1 MNGKRKKNR
10 KSIRNRE
17 LRDAEIL
24 IERLKKK
31 ARCHDR
37 NAKRG
42 RCSVSK
48 EMSARDKILCHEL
61 PDARR
66 KLYELRAL

>member
-10 KSIRNRE
+10 RAIRNRE

-24 IERLKKK
+24 IERLKKE
-31 ARCHDR
+31 ARRHDR
-37 NAKRG
+37 NVRRAK
-42 RCSVSK
+42 CSVSN

-66 KLYELRAL
+66 KLYELQAL